1 MKKIENFLY
10 DEAKGKISEYV
21 AMMERRYEDINQEY
35 IGYMNDM
42 FDDPKYNWFNPE
54 FAIKFLRLWRL
65 IMKDADPKDRNLV
78 LAYLA
83 YDGDYEKI
91 LECFNGA
98 GCSFKSAASLKVL
111 IWAARKNIRE
121 LFEKK
126 YGKTKGEIL

>member
-10 DEAKGKISEYV
+10 DEAKGRISEYI

-42 FDDPKYNWFNPE
+42 FDDPKYNWFNPS
-54 FAIKFLRLWRL
+54 FALKFMRTWKL
-65 IMKDADPKDRNLV
+65 IMNEADPKDRNLV

-98 GCSFKSAASLKVL
+98 GCSYKSAASLKIL
-111 IWAARKNIRE
+111 IWAARKNVKE
-121 LFEKK
+121 LYEAK
-126 YGKTKGEIL
+126 YGKEIKL

>member
-10 DEAKGKISEYV
+10 DEAKGRISEYI

-54 FAIKFLRLWRL
+54 FSIKFLRLWRL